1 MRPPSTERLR
11 LYGLYKQAMEGD
23 VDGVMERPA
32 SVGSNQ
38 DEPEDTRKD
47 RQKYDSWDAQRGLS
61 RTEAK
66 RRYVEA
72 LIETM
77 HRYASTTADARALV
91 DELEFVWDQIKNNS
105 VASNGSSP
113 RRATSGM
120 EVPDYCTP
128 RHSRYPPPNAGEN
141 MRVLSPESHEDELER
156 KGERRIWYSEHS
168 EGIYGGEKNDKG
180 RETIEWRRKV
190 EQALMKMTA
199 EVAALK
205 EQTSNVWDH
214 QGKRTKRKDLTN
226 WLTWLW
232 WVAKTSKS
240 GQRRTQIWSRI
251 RAADHAVE
259 VNARNAVNSYLNTD
273 RAPNPI
279 QESNQRPGINTMSLN
294 DTPTHVLPS
303 RNHYHHDL
311 CRSINYPQLSSA
323 HPQKASLDSVS
334 HININFQRTFSEI
347 NLRLSE

>member
-105 VASNGSSP
+105 ITSNGSSP

-120 EVPDYCTP
+120 EVTDYCTP
-128 RHSRYPPPNAGEN
+128 RHSRYPPPNADEN
-141 MRVLSPESHEDELER
+141 MRVLSPESQDDELER

-226 WLTWLW
+226 WLAWLW
-232 WVAKTSKS
+232 WVAVRHIFVDVVILGMLLLWMRTRKD
-240 GQRRTQIWSRI
+240 RRLQNLIKEGLKIGLEFVRQI
-251 RAADHAVE
+251 
-259 VNARNAVNSYLNTD
+259 
-273 RAPNPI
+273 
-279 QESNQRPGINTMSLN
+279 M
-294 DTPTHVLPS
+294 PS
-303 RNHYHHDL
+303 R
-311 CRSINYPQLSSA
+311 
-323 HPQKASLDSVS
+323 
-334 HININFQRTFSEI
+334 
-347 NLRLSE
+347 